1 MPTELHKHTKART
14 RRLKAFR
21 QRLKARRRRR
31 MAKLAKRKKGRRKRP
46 RRQKEQGLLDV
57 IASVFRRKRPKP
69 GFDNYNFQHLMDDEK
84 EN

>member
-1 MPTELHKHTKART
+1 
-14 RRLKAFR
+14 
-21 QRLKARRRRR
+21 

-69 GFDNYNFQHLMDDEK
+69 GFDKYTFQHLMKDHLMPDDEK
-84 EN
+84 V